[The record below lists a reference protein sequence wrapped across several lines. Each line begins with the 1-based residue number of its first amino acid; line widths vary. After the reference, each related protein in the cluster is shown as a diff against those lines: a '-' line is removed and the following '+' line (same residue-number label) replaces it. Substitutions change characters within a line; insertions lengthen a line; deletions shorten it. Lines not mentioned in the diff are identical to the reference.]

1 MRATE
6 FLGELAYKGNI
17 GIMELIKF
25 HQIASP
31 EQRALMKQLLAAKKN
46 NKAWELLKQV
56 TGVELKE
63 SGGQQ
68 TTLNQLYDGNFPERD
83 ESFWDEVRPGDFDTP
98 LTIHTMPRHKVEI
111 MLLGQYRIEHLDELT
126 DRMDP
131 EQKEVLER
139 HMNDP
144 ALSSKVIVISGHRII
159 DGNHRALAAAYRG
172 VPINYVDLTELD
184 EPEEIDEKVNPD
196 VRRGFKHTQKIGE
209 FVLTAKAADHTPLL
223 TILCYHKG
231 ARVGEAQFA
240 IHSNKRDSWLESDI
254 TWVDLGYRGQGV
266 ASIMYAYAKML
277 GNDVKPSGDQLPP
290 GRDMWK
296 SWKKSGEAKHLVAEE
311 INPDIRD
318 PNFKHRQEIG
328 DFVYTAE
335 RVGKGTNSLLIRCL
349 DKRKVVGTVIFDLKG
364 YSPLTWHLEAGIVH
378 VNPKYKLRGIASTMY
393 AYAKMLGND
402 VQKSGDL
409 LPPGKAMWKAWEKSG
424 ADKHL
429 VAEAAPQTEKEMTQC
444 SAQDLQKLLGKGKMN
459 ALIRHPWFQEYRNY
473 EHAYK
478 HGVTRV
484 GFAKVEVYPFFRE
497 VHTTADGRIRPLIM
511 LQFTFSYGGT
521 KVIQVEKY
529 FRDKEPD
536 ENEKRLGPAAG
547 WKHMKS
553 WAKEENAVEKAW
565 NKR

>member
-46 NKAWELLKQV
+46 KEALKLLNSV

-68 TTLNQLYDGNFPERD
+68 TTLNQLYQGDFPGRD

-126 DRMDP
+126 DRMDDD
-131 EQKEVLER
+131 QKEVLER
-139 HMNDP
+139 YMNDP

-172 VPINYVDLTELD
+172 VPINYIDLTELD

-196 VRRGFKHTQKIGE
+196 VRRGFKHIQQIGE
-209 FVLTAKAADHTPLL
+209 FVLAAKAADHTPLL

-231 ARVGEAQFA
+231 ARVGEAQFM

-254 TWVDLGYRGQGV
+254 TWVDLGYRGQGI

-277 GNDVKPSGDQLPP
+277 GNDVKPSGDQL
-290 GRDMWK
+290 
-296 SWKKSGEAKHLVAEE
+296 
-311 INPDIRD
+311 
-318 PNFKHRQEIG
+318 
-328 DFVYTAE
+328 T
-335 RVGKGTNSLLIRCL
+335 
-349 DKRKVVGTVIFDLKG
+349 
-364 YSPLTWHLEAGIVH
+364 
-378 VNPKYKLRGIASTMY
+378 
-393 AYAKMLGND
+393 
-402 VQKSGDL
+402 
-409 LPPGKAMWKAWEKSG
+409 PGKKMWKAWEKSG

-459 ALIRHPWFQEYRNY
+459 AMIRHPWFQEYRNY